1 MKLHCPICKAE
12 MVSGKTELI
21 MKRDR
26 SVVVIEDI
34 PAMVCSQCGEA
45 SIEASVSQS
54 AYLLAENEIK
64 RGVALE
70 FCKYRV
76 AA

>member
-1 MKLHCPICKAE
+1 MRLQCPACKAE
-12 MVSGKTELI
+12 MQKGNTELTF
-21 MKRDR
+21 KRDR

-34 PAMVCSQCGEA
+34 PAMVCPQCGEA
-45 SIEASVSQS
+45 SIEASISQIIYEI
-54 AYLLAENEIK
+54 ADREIK

-70 FCKYRV
+70 FCKFK